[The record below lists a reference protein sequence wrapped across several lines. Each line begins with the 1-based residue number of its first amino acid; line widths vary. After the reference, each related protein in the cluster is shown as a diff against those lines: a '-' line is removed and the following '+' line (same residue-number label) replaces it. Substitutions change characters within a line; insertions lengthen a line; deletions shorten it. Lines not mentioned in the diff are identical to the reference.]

1 MPLVPVS
8 VGELH
13 DKISIL
19 EIKLERL
26 DDPRALQ
33 NVRVE
38 LEQLRKL
45 AGTVDVSELKEINET
60 IWDNE
65 EELREC
71 ERRQRFDEHFVN
83 CTRTIYKENDRR
95 AKVKKAI
102 NMKLNSEIVEEKSYK
117 PY

>member
-26 DDPRALQ
+26 NDPKALQ
-33 NVRVE
+33 NVKIE

-45 AGTVDVSELKEINET
+45 AGAVDVSELKKINEI

-83 CTRTIYKENDRR
+83 CTRTIYRENDRR
-95 AKVKKAI
+95 ASVKRAI
-102 NMKLNSEIVEEKSYK
+102 NMQLNSEIVEEKSYK